1 MRNDNRR
8 IAVNTGILYVRMLL
22 IMAITIYTSRIL
34 LKALG
39 ITDYGIYNVV
49 GSAVTL
55 FYLSIELGKRNYKRL
70 NTVFN
75 VSISIHVFIALVI
88 VVLCE
93 TCGVWLLNCKMVIP
107 ADRLVA
113 ANWCFQLSLLGL
125 VLSIISIPYNGL
137 IISHEKMN
145 AFAYI
150 SLVDVLLKL
159 G

>member
-55 FYLSIELGKRNYKRL
+55 FS
-70 NTVFN
+70 F
-75 VSISIHVFIALVI
+75 
-88 VVLCE
+88 
-93 TCGVWLLNCKMVIP
+93 
-107 ADRLVA
+107 
-113 ANWCFQLSLLGL
+113 
-125 VLSIISIPYNGL
+125 
-137 IISHEKMN
+137 
-145 AFAYI
+145 
-150 SLVDVLLKL
+150 
-159 G
+159 

>member
-55 FYLSIELGKRNYKRL
+55 FSFL
-70 NTVFN
+70 N
-75 VSISIHVFIALVI
+75 SCL
-88 VVLCE
+88 
-93 TCGVWLLNCKMVIP
+93 IP
-107 ADRLVA
+107 AWATRTKRSPTTTPA
-113 ANWCFQLSLLGL
+113 APLC
-125 VLSIISIPYNGL
+125 
-137 IISHEKMN
+137 
-145 AFAYI
+145 
-150 SLVDVLLKL
+150 
-159 G
+159 

>member
-55 FYLSIELGKRNYKRL
+55 FSFLNSCLIPVTQRYLSIELGKRNYKRL

-88 VVLCE
+88 VV
-93 TCGVWLLNCKMVIP
+93 
-107 ADRLVA
+107 
-113 ANWCFQLSLLGL
+113 
-125 VLSIISIPYNGL
+125 
-137 IISHEKMN
+137 H
-145 AFAYI
+145 
-150 SLVDVLLKL
+150 
-159 G
+159 